1 MVGFKS
7 QHCPIPNYYELKS
20 LYPPKRSQ
28 QRVGGSVGL
37 CGSGT
42 SSMI

>member
-20 LYPPKRSQ
+20 LYPHYVPKVSAAS
-28 QRVGGSVGL
+28 GGL